1 MGVDAAGGIQHLA
14 LGLTTQRPQ
23 GREGLGRG
31 LFRRLAA
38 RPGAGFKIGVERRS
52 AVHEGEHIHVPVAS
66 AVAPVHKAGLWGGG
80 HFVEQGADGQT
91 GRVGDVLRVP
101 GLGQDLRR
109 LFLQFGHG
117 MDAAAAAHLSRP
129 AADETAAAFE
139 V

>member
-1 MGVDAAGGIQHLA
+1 M
-14 LGLTTQRPQ
+14 
-23 GREGLGRG
+23 
-31 LFRRLAA
+31 
-38 RPGAGFKIGVERRS
+38 
-52 AVHEGEHIHVPVAS
+52 AS
-66 AVAPVHKAGLWGGG
+66 TVVPVHKAGLRGGG

-91 GRVGDVLRVP
+91 GRVGNVLRVP

>member
-1 MGVDAAGGIQHLA
+1 MGVDAAGGVQHLA

-23 GREGLGRG
+23 GRERLGRE

-38 RPGAGFKIGVERRS
+38 RPGAGFKIGRRG
-52 AVHEGEHIHVPVAS
+52 AVHEGEDIHIFMAS

-80 HFVEQGADGQT
+80 HFVEQSADGQT
-91 GRVGDVLRVP
+91 GRVGNVLRVP

-129 AADETAAAFE
+129 AR
-139 V
+139 

>member
-1 MGVDAAGGIQHLA
+1 MSRARAVPPSRG
-14 LGLTTQRPQ
+14 PS
-23 GREGLGRG
+23 GRSLQ
-31 LFRRLAA
+31 
-38 RPGAGFKIGVERRS
+38 IGVERRG
-52 AVHEGEHIHVPVAS
+52 AVHEGEDVHVLMAS
-66 AVAPVHKAGLWGGG
+66 AVTPVHKAGLRGGG

-91 GRVGDVLRVP
+91 GRVGNVLRVP